1 MEFMQRM
8 PANVVRFA
16 GFRNKVHELKVIN
29 MNGKTIDMNLRR
41 QKNGDRVRY
50 AIEGWPMFMR
60 ENGINLGDT
69 MHFTFVTS
77 GNLLILS
84 HVDGVNAG

>member
-1 MEFMQRM
+1 MAFIQRM
-8 PANVVRFA
+8 HANVVRFS

-41 QKNGDRVRY
+41 QKNGDTVRY
-50 AIEGWPMFMR
+50 AIEGWPMFMKD
-60 ENGINLGDT
+60 NGLRLGDT
-69 MHFTFVTS
+69 LHFTFVRA